1 MIKILFIILGTIF
14 LIIGIIGIFVPG
26 LPTTPFLLLTA
37 GLYIRSSNYLYKSL
51 ISNRYIGSII
61 IEFQKKKGMSIKLKI
76 YSIIIMWIMISISEF
91 MLTIPY
97 NIIVFFVG
105 IIGTIVMG
113 FIVPTVKKPNKH

>member
-113 FIVPTVKKPNKH
+113 FIIPTVKKPNKH